1 MSAFSPYSSPQ
12 QPHPAS
18 FPTAWGGDQH
28 GMMLQMGLQYGQSML
43 QGGEQRFMQ
52 HMPVISNIYRYFRV
66 DNNYVKKK
74 LAIMLFPFSRR
85 FESHSHGPGSEQ
97 EAVGGATG
105 FGGDAAPFSP
115 TAGVGRPYPTTPAA
129 LPTNDAYAL
138 DLYLPL
144 MGAVT
149 YIILSGFVHGLHHY
163 RVTNEELLGIA
174 SALVFW
180 FLVEVFALK
189 VASYFL
195 RLVPDINVLDL
206 MALTGYKYL
215 TVSIIVLL
223 RELLQFESD
232 AYYVGV
238 MASYILFANGVF
250 VMKNIMRM
258 YKCEGRT
265 PSNVRL
271 LAYGAALLQA
281 PLVLWL
287 AVRPFW

>member
-1 MSAFSPYSSPQ
+1 MSAFSPHVSPQ
-12 QPHPAS
+12 QPHPAN
-18 FPTAWGGDQH
+18 FPTSWGGDQH

-43 QGGEQRFMQ
+43 QGGEKRFMQ
-52 HMPVISNIYRYFRV
+52 HLPVISNVHRYFRV

-74 LAIMLFPFSRR
+74 LSILLFPFTRR
-85 FESHSHGPGSEQ
+85 FESFPHGSGAEQ
-97 EAVGGATG
+97 EGNGGATG
-105 FGGDAAPFSP
+105 FGGDAVPYSP
-115 TAGVGRPYPTTPAA
+115 ASTVGRPYPTTLAA
-129 LPTNDAYAL
+129 LPINDVYAL

-144 MGAVT
+144 MGAIT

-174 SALVFW
+174 SAVVFW

-189 VASYFL
+189 MASYIF
-195 RLVPDINVLDL
+195 RLVPEMKVLDL

-215 TVSIIVLL
+215 TVSIIVFL

-232 AYYVGV
+232 PYYVGFMV
-238 MASYILFANGVF
+238 SYILFANGVF
-250 VMKNIMRM
+250 VIKNITRM
-258 YKCEGRT
+258 YACEGRT
-265 PSNVRL
+265 PSNARL
-271 LAYGAALLQA
+271 LAYGAAFLQA